1 MDSLMQTGEVT
12 LMDVNLSQASFF
24 SLCGGVVDFKHHFI
38 RDKVESGELLLKYC
52 PSSDMIA
59 NMLTKALPRT
69 LFQKFRLM
77 MNIADD
83 A

>member
-1 MDSLMQTGEVT
+1 MSKNPKFHARTKHIDI
-12 LMDVNLSQASFF
+12 
-24 SLCGGVVDFKHHFI
+24 KHHFI
-38 RDKVESGELLLKYC
+38 RDKVESDELLLKYC